1 MFTFLT
7 EKERE
12 REREIVC
19 RRQSSIASIIF
30 SFFEIKLSFLCFFVV
45 VVAKQ
50 DGERGGLEKKNLT
63 FEKKN
68 RRKSSALFPFA
79 SSPIP
84 PPITLPNSIIGT
96 KTAANQSRPKEELA
110 LFLLKND
117 ERNVNLS
124 FSDGFLERN
133 SRKDEK
139 DARAR
144 KMISKPRIINF
155 NGKIIDKNKIIISLT
170 VFRRYQQKPICS
182 CACGVRRSRLE
193 NNRRISFL

>member
-1 MFTFLT
+1 ML
-7 EKERE
+7 
-12 REREIVC
+12 
-19 RRQSSIASIIF
+19 
-30 SFFEIKLSFLCFFVV
+30 SFFCFLLLLSQNKT
-45 VVAKQ
+45 ASA
-50 DGERGGLEKKNLT
+50 RGPLKK
-63 FEKKN
+63 KKSN
-68 RRKSSALFPFA
+68 VWKKKSSEKLALFPLA
-79 SSPIP
+79 SSPI
-84 PPITLPNSIIGT
+84 PITLPNSIIGT

-117 ERNVNLS
+117 ERNVHLS

>member
-45 VVAKQ
+45 VVANKTASE
-50 DGERGGLEKKNLT
+50 GVLKK
-63 FEKKN
+63 KKKSN
-68 RRKSSALFPFA
+68 VWKKKSSEKLALFPLA
-79 SSPIP
+79 SSPI
-84 PPITLPNSIIGT
+84 PITLPNSIIGT
-96 KTAANQSRPKEELA
+96 KMAANQSRPKEELA

-133 SRKDEK
+133 SRKDEQ

>member
-1 MFTFLT
+1 
-7 EKERE
+7 
-12 REREIVC
+12 VC
-19 RRQSSIASIIF
+19 RRQSSIVSIIF
-30 SFFEIKLSFLCFFVV
+30 SFFEINALFLCFLLLLSQ
-45 VVAKQ
+45 Q
-50 DGERGGLEKKNLT
+50 DGERGLEKKKSHVSK
-63 FEKKN
+63 KKN
-68 RRKSSALFPFA
+68 LRKSSALFPRA

-117 ERNVNLS
+117 ERNVHLS

-155 NGKIIDKNKIIISLT
+155 N
-170 VFRRYQQKPICS
+170 QKPT
-182 CACGVRRSRLE
+182 E
-193 NNRRISFL
+193 K